1 MFIFAEETTN
11 DATTKERGAVN
22 VIPDAI
28 HNGKVIE
35 IKDVAKLSFSKQIE
49 GEMHLAEELGYEFV
63 LYVPKDAHL
72 SQRLLDELA
81 MPRRSFVEF

>member
-1 MFIFAEETTN
+1 MSVLFLSKNTYS
-11 DATTKERGAVN
+11 RGGAVN

-63 LYVPKDAHL
+63 LYVPKDATCL
-72 SQRLLDELA
+72 KDY
-81 MPRRSFVEF
+81 